1 MKSKK
6 FLSVVMAGA
15 LSLSL
20 AAPAFAAD
28 TNTKTDITATYTPP
42 TISVVVPQTASA
54 FINPLGLDIKV
65 DPTNGPTLSGRQII
79 SAPMTLKNQSAS
91 DLQVGATVSVT
102 VNDGSDLRFVSTSTG
117 GVSAATKSVFAYV
130 QAKQDKT
137 LVGNDTAVTDAVIA
151 TAYGNWEA
159 SAYDATKDI
168 VVNSALPASKDNLV
182 ILRAADMTGTN
193 GAFKAYKAGSIAL
206 VRLAGDC
213 TSTLTTGDGW
223 VKTETNTVDGNQVTT
238 GDGFKVNVAYTFK
251 PASITKYDVTV
262 DTSAVTDANATNVAT
277 FTSSDA
283 KAAAGDTVTLTLT
296 AISGIT
302 KAKVTVMDKAATPAA
317 VTTDP
322 ADGVVETANTDT
334 VSFVMPEGGVTIT
347 VAPTT

>member
-1 MKSKK
+1 MKFKK
-6 FLSVVMAGA
+6 LA
-15 LSLSL
+15 SL
-20 AAPAFAAD
+20 ALACVMCVSLAVPAFAAD
-28 TNTKTDITATYTPP
+28 NETNITATYTPP
-42 TISVVVPQTASA
+42 VISVVVPQTAAA

-65 DPTNGPTLSGRQII
+65 DATNGPTLSGRQII

-102 VNDGSDLRFVSTSTG
+102 VNDSSDLRFVSTSTG
-117 GVSAATKSVFAYV
+117 GASAATKSVFAYV
-130 QAKQDKT
+130 QAIQEKT
-137 LVGNDTAVTDAVIA
+137 LVGSDTSGVAATDIA

-159 SAYDATKDI
+159 SAYDSTKDI
-168 VVNSALPASKDNLV
+168 VVNSAMPATKDNLV
-182 ILRAADMTGTN
+182 ILRAADMTGSN
-193 GAFKAYKAGSIAL
+193 GAFKAYKAGSVAL

-223 VKTETNTVDGNQVTT
+223 VKTETTGSGDTAVTT
-238 GDGFKVNVAYTFK
+238 GDGFTVNVAYTFK

-262 DTSAVTDANATNVAT
+262 DTSAITATAGNYT
-277 FTSSDA
+277 NFTVSDA

-296 AISGIT
+296 GINGVS
-302 KAKVTVMDKAATPAA
+302 KAKVTVKDTAATPAA
-317 VTTDP
+317 VTTNP
-322 ADGVVETANTDT
+322 ADGVVQTTNDT

>member
-6 FLSVVMAGA
+6 LMSLA
-15 LSLSL
+15 LASALALSL

-28 TNTKTDITATYTPP
+28 NETDITATYTPP
-42 TISVVVPQTASA
+42 TISVVVPQTAAA

-65 DPTNGPTLSGRQII
+65 DATNGPTLSGRQII
-79 SAPMTLKNQSAS
+79 SAPMALKNTSAS

-117 GVSAATKSVFAYV
+117 GASAATKSVFAYI
-130 QAKQDKT
+130 QAIQEKT
-137 LVGNDTAVTDAVIA
+137 LVGTDTSGVAAADIA

-168 VVNSALPASKDNLV
+168 VVNSALPASKDDLV
-182 ILRAADMTGTN
+182 ILRAADMSGTGGT
-193 GAFKAYKAGSIAL
+193 FSAYKAGSVAL

-238 GDGFKVNVAYTFK
+238 GDGFTVNVAYTFK

-262 DTSAVTDANATNVAT
+262 DTSAVTSLGAGNSVT
-277 FTSSDA
+277 FTSDYA

-296 AISGIT
+296 AIAGIS
-302 KAKVTVMDKAATPAA
+302 KAKVTVKDKAATPAA

-347 VAPTT
+347 VASTT

>member
-1 MKSKK
+1 MKFKK
-6 FLSVVMAGA
+6 LA
-15 LSLSL
+15 SL
-20 AAPAFAAD
+20 ALACVMCVSLAVPAFAAN
-28 TNTKTDITATYTPP
+28 NTETDITATYTPP
-42 TISVVVPQTASA
+42 VISVVVPQTADA

-65 DPTNGPTLSGRQII
+65 DAANGPTLSGRQII
-79 SAPMTLKNQSAS
+79 SAPMTLKNQGAT

-102 VNDGSDLRFVSTSTG
+102 VNDSSDLRFVSTSTNG
-117 GVSAATKSVFAYV
+117 ASAATKSVFAYV
-130 QAKQDKT
+130 QAKQDKD
-137 LVGNDTAVTDAVIA
+137 LVGAETAVTATAIA
-151 TAYGNWEA
+151 TAYGKWEA
-159 SAYDATKDI
+159 SAYDSTKDI
-168 VVNSALPASKDNLV
+168 VVNSAMPATKDNLV

-193 GAFKAYKAGSIAL
+193 GAFKAYKPGSVAL

-223 VKTETNTVDGNQVTT
+223 VKTETTGSGDAAVTT
-238 GDGFKVNVAYTFK
+238 GDGFTVNVAYTFK

-262 DTSAVTDANATNVAT
+262 DTSAVTDANASNVVT

-296 AISGIT
+296 TISGVT
-302 KAKVTVMDKAATPAA
+302 KAKVTVKDKSATPAA

>member
-15 LSLSL
+15 LSLSM
-20 AAPAFAAD
+20 AAPAFAG
-28 TNTKTDITATYTPP
+28 NTPANTETDINATYTPP
-42 TISVVVPQTASA
+42 VINVVVPRTADA
-54 FINPLGLDIKV
+54 FINPLGLDVKV
-65 DPTNGPTLSGRQII
+65 DTTNNITLSGRQII
-79 SAPMTLKNQSAS
+79 SAPMALKNQGGT

-117 GVSAATKSVFAYV
+117 GASAATKSVFAYI

-137 LVGNDTAVTDAVIA
+137 LTGAESGIGAAIA

-159 SAYDATKDI
+159 SAYDSTKDI
-168 VVNSALPASKDNLV
+168 VVNSAMSTSKDNLV
-182 ILRAADMTGTN
+182 ILRAADVSGGNFT
-193 GAFKAYKAGSIAL
+193 AYKQGSVAL

-223 VKTETNTVDGNQVTT
+223 VKTETTGSGDTAVTT
-238 GDGFKVNVAYTFK
+238 GDGFTVNVAYTFR
-251 PASITKYDVTV
+251 PASVTKYDVTV
-262 DTSAVTDANATNVAT
+262 DTSGLTNGVTATI
-277 FTSSDA
+277 TSSDA

-296 AISGIT
+296 AISG
-302 KAKVTVMDKAATPAA
+302 ASSVTVTVKDKASTPVA
-317 VTTDP
+317 VTTTP
-322 ADGVVETANTDT
+322 ANGQLANTNDT

-347 VAPTT
+347 VA